1 MVEVDL
7 ANGAPV
13 GAHLRLQA
21 ARQLYLRQSF
31 QYLLAVPIIDGL
43 IVENKHHTGQSKDG
57 HGSQVLQMRNSVHLD
72 FNRNRDLLFDLF
84 RGVAGPLRNDL
95 NVVVRHVR
103 VRFDRQAVKR
113 DRSPRQKKHSD
124 NHHNEPV
131 VERVIDEST
140 SHCVALTLRTSV
152 STYCSTVL
160 CSTSALATTR

>member
-1 MVEVDL
+1 
-7 ANGAPV
+7 
-13 GAHLRLQA
+13 
-21 ARQLYLRQSF
+21 
-31 QYLLAVPIIDGL
+31 
-43 IVENKHHTGQSKDG
+43 
-57 HGSQVLQMRNSVHLD
+57 MRNSVHLD

-131 VERVIDEST
+131 VERVIDESAN
-140 SHCVALTLRTSV
+140 HCVALILRTSV

-160 CSTSALATTR
+160 SSTSALATTR